1 MIDPALHSLN
11 LDERQRAML
20 AAMGIRQWW
29 PDPAAQPQ
37 AAPASAPP
45 THPAHPTAHAPAASP
60 APVAAPPAR
69 PPVQA
74 PPTGVRSPASNT
86 PETIAAHTF
95 KESATGPFDAQNSP
109 HADCG
114 WDELTERIRSCQAC
128 GLCQGRQQAVPG
140 MGNRQARW
148 MIVGEAPGEQE
159 DHQGLPFVGPAG
171 QLLDAMLAA
180 MGLQREADV
189 YIANVIKCRPP
200 HNRNPEPEEV
210 ARCQPFL
217 QRQIELVQPDLLLA
231 VGRFAAQTLLQGVV
245 PDVEKLPL
253 GRLRGR
259 VHTVNQ
265 RPVVVTY
272 HPAYLLRSPAEKG
285 KVWADLCLAM
295 ERLGHNPL
303 STIQP

>member
-1 MIDPALHSLN
+1 MTDPALHSLN

-45 THPAHPTAHAPAASP
+45 AATVRPS
-60 APVAAPPAR
+60 AR
-69 PPVQA
+69 NATESIAQNA
-74 PPTGVRSPASNT
+74 FDKSDEGQFYDQNT
-86 PETIAAHTF
+86 PH
-95 KESATGPFDAQNSP
+95 SASP

-128 GLCQGRQQAVPG
+128 GLCQGRRQAVPG

-200 HNRNPEPEEV
+200 HNRNPEPEEI

-303 STIQP
+303 HRSTSDDAATSAPPAA